1 MTAISLVSARS
12 ALVTLL
18 LTVLVVTTVAAADRD
33 GDGLRDDFE
42 QRYGL
47 TSPDSRD
54 SDSDGVIDAAEDS
67 DGDRLANHAE
77 QRFGLHPGKRDT
89 DGDGKPDGAEDHDRD
104 GRSNAKEQD
113 KRPLPA
119 ETRPSL
125 GYVKRDR
132 AVIAKNCI
140 SPQGSANVFSCL
152 DGETSSDVRIVVI
165 GDSHATMLVDP
176 IRRAA
181 RNAGWR
187 VETMLK
193 GACMPILGTMNTA
206 QWKLDGGDSCREWRI
221 RALARLTLNPPD
233 LLILTGND
241 NAVFVDKTGRELP
254 RADRAAV
261 WRKGT
266 ARVIERLPAETRL
279 LVLGDVPDTKGNPI
293 RCLKRDRSDM
303 SRCTTRREP
312 LGKRVIE
319 QAVRSTVTAR
329 GHEFA
334 TVHGKICPYDPC
346 PVVQGRTLI
355 WRSKGHLSASFAR
368 QLTPTLRRIITR
380 ALD

>member
-1 MTAISLVSARS
+1 VTVISLAAAR
-12 ALVTLL
+12 ATLVVFL
-18 LTVLVVTTVAAADRD
+18 LTVLMATPVAAADRD

-42 QRYGL
+42 LRYGV

-77 QRFGLHPGKRDT
+77 QRFGLDPSKRDT
-89 DGDGKPDGAEDHDRD
+89 DGDGKPDGAEDHDHD
-104 GRSNAKEQD
+104 GRSNAAEQD
-113 KRPLPA
+113 QRPLPT
-119 ETRPSL
+119 ETSPSL

-152 DGETSSDVRIVVI
+152 DGETSSDIRIVVI

-206 QWKLDGGDSCREWRI
+206 QWKLDRGDSCRQWRI
-221 RALARLTLNPPD
+221 RALTRLRANPPD

-241 NAVFVDKTGRELP
+241 NAVFVDKAGRELP
-254 RADRAAV
+254 RADRAAI
-261 WRKGT
+261 WRKGL
-266 ARVIERLPAETRL
+266 ARTIEGLPAETRL

-303 SRCTTRREP
+303 SRCTTPREP
-312 LGKRVIE
+312 LSKRGIE
-319 QAVRSTVTAR
+319 RAVRSIVTAR
-329 GHEFA
+329 GHVFA
-334 TVHGKICPYDPC
+334 TLHSQICPYDPC

-355 WRSKGHLSASFAR
+355 WRSKGHLSATFAR
-368 QLTPTLRRIITR
+368 QLTPTLRRIITG